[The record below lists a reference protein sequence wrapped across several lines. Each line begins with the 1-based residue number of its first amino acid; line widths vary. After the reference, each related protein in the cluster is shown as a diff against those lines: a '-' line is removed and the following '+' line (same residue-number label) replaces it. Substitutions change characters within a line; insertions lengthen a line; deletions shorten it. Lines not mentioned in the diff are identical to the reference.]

1 MTAES
6 QTIDFE
12 LSMEGMMNTTTTKA
26 SPEFVFRP
34 SPLDDEYFRAGQR
47 VPAGDYQQ
55 VETKREVHFEKEDVL
70 PASLDGRVAV
80 YVRRPLSWAD
90 ISRPRPV

>member
-1 MTAES
+1 
-6 QTIDFE
+6 
-12 LSMEGMMNTTTTKA
+12 MMNTTMTKNA

-34 SPLDDEYFRAGQR
+34 SPLDDEYVRACQR

-70 PASLDGRVAV
+70 PASLDGHVAV
-80 YVRRPLSWAD
+80 YVRRPLSWAE
-90 ISRPRPV
+90 ICSPRTA